1 MNFLLDPNIAY
12 LFLVGGFVLA
22 ILALFAPGTG
32 LLELG
37 ALFMLVLA
45 GFSIS
50 AQPINLWA
58 LIVLV
63 VGVFPFIL
71 ALRRWR
77 NWLFLLISLA
87 ALIIGSTFLVTNPA
101 GQPGVNPF
109 LAIVTSL
116 MVGPFLWLI
125 GRRMIEAL
133 ARPVA
138 KINRV
143 VGKTGEA
150 RTDILG
156 EGSVYVGGEDWSAR
170 SPTFIPAGS
179 PVLVKS
185 QEGLVLEVD
194 RVS

>member
-1 MNFLLDPNIAY
+1 MNFLFDPNVAY
-12 LFLVGGFVLA
+12 LLLVTGFVLA

-37 ALFMLVLA
+37 ALAMLVLA

-50 AQPINLWA
+50 TQTFNLWA
-58 LIVLV
+58 LIVLI

-77 NWLFLLISLA
+77 NWLFLLVSLA
-87 ALIIGSTFLVTNPA
+87 ALIVGSIFLVATPS
-101 GQPGVNPF
+101 GQPSVSPI
-109 LAIVTSL
+109 LASITSL

-125 GRRMIEAL
+125 GRRMIDAL
-133 ARPVA
+133 GRPVA
-138 KINRV
+138 KIEQV

-150 RTDILG
+150 RTDILQ

-179 PVLVKS
+179 TVVVKS
-185 QEGLVLEVD
+185 QDGLVVHVEM
-194 RVS
+194 VS

>member
-1 MNFLLDPNIAY
+1 MNFLFDPNVAY
-12 LFLVGGFVLA
+12 LLLVGGFVLA

-37 ALFMLVLA
+37 ALFMLALA

-50 AQPINLWA
+50 TQPINLWA

-63 VGVFPFIL
+63 VGVIPFIL

-77 NWLFLLISLA
+77 NWLFLLISLV
-87 ALIIGSTFLVTNPA
+87 ALIVGSIFLVANPA
-101 GQPGVNPF
+101 GQPGVNPI

-116 MVGPFLWLI
+116 MVGPFLWLVA
-125 GRRMIEAL
+125 RRIIDAL

-156 EGSVYVGGEDWSAR
+156 EGSVFVGGENWTAR

-179 PVLVKS
+179 PVVIKS
-185 QEGLVLEVD
+185 QEGLVLEVEM
-194 RVS
+194 VS